1 MRILVVENDK
11 EPYEMEIS
19 NDIQEMHEIVGGLIE
34 PIYFDPTNKAIAWCN
49 DEFLLNGSKP
59 NRMVGECLVH
69 GTFFI
74 SGNYCNECGEWDS
87 CSLTDEQIR
96 QYSEE
101 FAEPIQNVSQEQ
113 QQDPMIFFMM

>member
-1 MRILVVENDK
+1 MKILVIEPEK
-11 EPYEMEIS
+11 APYEKEIGD
-19 NDIQEMHEIVGGLIE
+19 DIHDMQAIVGGCIE
-34 PIYFDPTNKAIAWCN
+34 PIYFEPKQDALVWCN

-59 NRMVGECLVH
+59 NRMVCECLVH

-101 FAEPIQNVSQEQ
+101 FAEPIQNISQEQ

>member
-1 MRILVVENDK
+1 MRILVIENDK
-11 EPYEMEIS
+11 EPYEMEI
-19 NDIQEMHEIVGGLIE
+19 NKDIQSMHEIVGGLIE

-49 DEFLLNGSKP
+49 EEFLMNGSEP

-74 SGNYCNECGEWDS
+74 SENCRNEHGEWDS

-101 FAEPIQNVSQEQ
+101 FAEPIQDVSQEL
-113 QQDPMIFFMM
+113 QQDPMAFFMM

>member
-87 CSLTDEQIR
+87 CSLTDELDH
-96 QYSEE
+96 
-101 FAEPIQNVSQEQ
+101 SQ
-113 QQDPMIFFMM
+113 